1 MKSAKRITEKNEIVN
16 LSIVKKYNDEQGKA
30 LTLKECVR
38 DSLEQYFSH
47 LGDEHVNDIYQMV
60 INEVEPSLFQAVLKH
75 TRGNQSRAAEILGLN
90 RGTLRKKLKHYDID

>member
-1 MKSAKRITEKNEIVN
+1 MKSAKRIIEDSDIVN
-16 LSIVKKYNDEQGKA
+16 LSIVKKVNDEQGKA

-38 DSLEQYFSH
+38 ESLEQYFSH
-47 LGDEHVNDIYQMV
+47 LGDEDVSDIYQMV

>member
-1 MKSAKRITEKNEIVN
+1 MKSANRILENNDIVN
-16 LSIVKKYNDEQGKA
+16 LSIVKKHNDEQGKA

-38 DSLEQYFSH
+38 ESLEQYFSH
-47 LGDEHVNDIYQMV
+47 LGNEEVNDIYQMV

-75 TRGNQSRAAEILGLN
+75 TRGNQSKAAEILGLN